1 LWIEV
6 FCAESEY
13 KKLRRGANHN
23 FSACFDK
30 RKKRKNKKRG
40 KEKHIQDFEHV
51 GQSDFG

>member
-13 KKLRRGANHN
+13 KKLPRGVNHN